1 MKKHH
6 FLRAAAAALLVGTV
20 SAAQAVPT
28 LRFIV
33 DGGAP
38 IDCADGA
45 SCDSNAVSGVVTFI
59 SSAPGPKD
67 LGPFTVNVT
76 TGLSKPVLTT
86 GFPLMDLNSV
96 NVVTQ
101 ALPAEMH
108 TLAIL
113 FSDTG
118 FDRFDGQISGEFGGT
133 LSSGS
138 VQAFAYVDV
147 GNNQFTGVQVGSIG
161 PFGPGAYS
169 GQFLDGLS
177 PSAPYAVTQ
186 VIFLTTEG
194 STTYSGD
201 FTVNV
206 PEPTTL
212 ALLGLGLLG
221 LGAGWRRRAA

>member
-1 MKKHH
+1 MKQH
-6 FLRAAAAALLVGTV
+6 FIRAAAAALLVGTV

-28 LRFIV
+28 LRFVV
-33 DGGAP
+33 DGGPA
-38 IDCADGA
+38 IDCADGGG
-45 SCDSNAVSGVVTFI
+45 CDANATGGAVTFI
-59 SSAPGPKD
+59 GA

-86 GFPLMDLNSV
+86 GAPLMDLNSV
-96 NVVTQ
+96 DVIAQ
-101 ALPAEMH
+101 AAPAEAH

-118 FDRFDGQISGEFGGT
+118 FDRFDGQVSGEFGGT

-138 VQAFAYVDV
+138 SATVQAFAYVDV
-147 GNNQFTGVQVGSIG
+147 GNNLFAGLQVGSIG

-177 PSAPYAVTQ
+177 PSSAYAVTQ
-186 VIFLTTEG
+186 LIVLRTEG

>member
-1 MKKHH
+1 MT
-6 FLRAAAAALLVGTV
+6 FVGAL
-20 SAAQAVPT
+20 
-28 LRFIV
+28 
-33 DGGAP
+33 GA
-38 IDCADGA
+38 
-45 SCDSNAVSGVVTFI
+45 
-59 SSAPGPKD
+59 
-67 LGPFTVNVT
+67 FTVNVT

-96 NVVTQ
+96 DVVTQ
-101 ALPAEMH
+101 AGPLEMH

-118 FDRFDGQISGEFGGT
+118 FDRFDLQISGEFGGT

-138 VQAFAYVDV
+138 SATVQAFAYVDV
-147 GNNQFTGVQVGSIG
+147 GNNLFTGVQVGAIG

-169 GQFLDGLS
+169 GQFVDGVS

-186 VIFLTTEG
+186 LIFLTTKG
-194 STTYSGD
+194 TTTYSGD